1 MKHLLLFLLLGVPCF
16 GAVSIVQDTR
26 CSVTTNLTSYTCAY
40 GSNVTLGNL
49 LIAEE
54 IQTGGTVVTLSTPT
68 APCATFSLQS
78 GVTQLTNGGRAVDTL
93 WWLGYVT
100 SGGAC
105 TVTFTNTH
113 TGTIVT
119 AAHGLY
125 EVTGIP
131 ASSPIDAIC
140 SGSSSTATT
149 ATKCSST
156 MTLTGTDL
164 VIAFSSSSSGVVW
177 TATSP
182 LTADLGLG
190 QATSTCTSA
199 SATCNGISESGQ
211 ASSSIQPAMT
221 PASGSFWNV
230 MGLAIKPSG
239 GGGGSTVPPTQML
252 TGVGV

>member
-1 MKHLLLFLLLGVPCF
+1 MKFIFPILLLCGSLWGQATV
-16 GAVSIVQDTR
+16 VQDTR

-49 LIAEE
+49 LIVEE
-54 IQTGGTVVTLSTPT
+54 IQTGGTVVTFSTPT
-68 APCATFSLQS
+68 ATCATFSLQS

-105 TVTFTNTH
+105 TVTFANTH

-131 ASSPIDAIC
+131 VSSPIDAFC

-239 GGGGSTVPPTQML
+239 GGGGSTAPPTGMEL
-252 TGVGV
+252 NVGL